1 VKAFLNPYNRVGDYI
16 YHLAHYML
24 AARCRHENED
34 DFTKF
39 IDLVASTDWSASPPP
54 HSGSNRQTTSYCF
67 TCSVI
72 VTAHHM

>member
-16 YHLAHYML
+16 YHLAHYMF

-39 IDLVASTDWSASPPP
+39 IDLVANTDWSASPPLPMAATAQPLTTAP
-54 HSGSNRQTTSYCF
+54 HLAS
-67 TCSVI
+67 
-72 VTAHHM
+72 